1 MGLIVLLAVGGVL
14 GWLAS
19 ILICADN
26 RQWVFANLAAGVLS
40 ALIIGWLTND
50 GSLLVGLTASS
61 LLFSFVGTIGL
72 LASFNILRQALARQP
87 HYSVTIR

>member
-19 ILICADN
+19 ILVCADD
-26 RQWVFANLAAGVLS
+26 RQCVLANVAVGVFSTLV
-40 ALIIGWLTND
+40 IGWLAND
-50 GSLLVGLTASS
+50 GSLLVGLTASA

-72 LASFNILRQALARQP
+72 LAGFNILRQAFTRQL
-87 HYSVTIR
+87 H

>member
-26 RQWVFANLAAGVLS
+26 RQCVLANLTVGSLG
-40 ALIIGWLTND
+40 ALTIGWLTND
-50 GSLLVGLTASS
+50 GSLFVGLTASS

-72 LASFNILRQALARQP
+72 LASFNILRQALARQ
-87 HYSVTIR
+87 HH